1 MPSYSFHYGHS
12 KIDFELSENYDVTTI
27 LPAEINPS
35 KPEVEIIQDALENPL
50 SHLEISTL
58 FSSSTT
64 VAVVVND
71 KTRPVPNHLLVP
83 QLLKKLES
91 FGVVKENIE
100 FIIGVGTHIPMPQAE
115 FVKVLPDSVIKEYKI
130 NSHDCDDRKNLVFKG
145 ITSRGTPVFVNRLF
159 DQADIRIV
167 VGNIEPHHFAG
178 FSGGTKSAS
187 IGVCGRETINANH
200 AMLLDKLSVV
210 GNYDTNPLRQDIEEI
225 GRMIDVTLALN
236 VVMNVDKQ
244 ILSCFWGRPEDVMIE
259 GIKSSRKISMRAAAE
274 PVDLVIASA
283 GGYPKDIN
291 LYQSQKAM
299 THSSLLLRP
308 GGVILLA
315 AACEEGIGSQGY
327 ESFMQGVHSLD
338 EVYEKFAKV
347 GFSVGPHKAVQ
358 IARIIQEHPVILMSN
373 ISPEIVHDLLMYPVK
388 SIEEGIEQAD
398 QLLPGIKKVGIL
410 PYAVS
415 TIPFISK

>member
-1 MPSYSFHYGHS
+1 
-12 KIDFELSENYDVTTI
+12 
-27 LPAEINPS
+27 
-35 KPEVEIIQDALENPL
+35 
-50 SHLEISTL
+50 
-58 FSSSTT
+58 
-64 VAVVVND
+64 
-71 KTRPVPNHLLVP
+71 
-83 QLLKKLES
+83 
-91 FGVVKENIE
+91 
-100 FIIGVGTHIPMPQAE
+100 
-115 FVKVLPDSVIKEYKI
+115 
-130 NSHDCDDRKNLVFKG
+130 
-145 ITSRGTPVFVNRLF
+145 
-159 DQADIRIV
+159 
-167 VGNIEPHHFAG
+167 
-178 FSGGTKSAS
+178 
-187 IGVCGRETINANH
+187 
-200 AMLLDKLSVV
+200 
-210 GNYDTNPLRQDIEEI
+210 
-225 GRMIDVTLALN
+225 
-236 VVMNVDKQ
+236 
-244 ILSCFWGRPEDVMIE
+244 
-259 GIKSSRKISMRAAAE
+259 MRAAAE